1 MCSQLWEEALK
12 IFCAWIGDV
21 FRHLRLSILWSACEV
36 DDILEQ
42 RSCYNLVL
50 MISRD
55 ICVFSDSI
63 YSVSGK
69 PEISPFL
76 LKNCA
81 LAFWLK

>member
-12 IFCAWIGDV
+12 KFCAWTGNI
-21 FRHLRLSILWSACEV
+21 FSHLRLSILCSACEA

-42 RSCYNLVL
+42 RRSCYNLVP
-50 MISRD
+50 MV
-55 ICVFSDSI
+55 CVFSDSI

-69 PEISPFL
+69 PEISVFL